1 MRLDNLSMISQ
12 PLQNSG
18 HNKFESSEQRPVMQD
33 VNKNDFVLEDVI
45 NTKKVDTVV
54 NQLNEFMEP
63 LRTNLKFEL
72 HEELNE
78 YYVTVVNPITDEIIK
93 EIPPKKMLDMYAKM
107 AEFMGFLIDEKV

>member
-1 MRLDNLSMISQ
+1 MRLDNLSMIQ

-33 VNKNDFVLEDVI
+33 GNKNDFVLEDVI

-93 EIPPKKMLDMYAKM
+93 EIPPKKML
-107 AEFMGFLIDEKV
+107 